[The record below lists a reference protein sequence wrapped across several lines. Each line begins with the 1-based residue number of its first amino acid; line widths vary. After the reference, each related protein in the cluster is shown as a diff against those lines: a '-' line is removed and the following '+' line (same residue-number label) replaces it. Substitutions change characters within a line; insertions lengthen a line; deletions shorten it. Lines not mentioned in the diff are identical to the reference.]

1 MNVLGAE
8 ENEPLQHSKSTEEIL
23 ESDTQEEI
31 LEESC
36 EEIEKQ
42 NLSDCFSS
50 IGRSPFKTANSIIR
64 KGNTR
69 QMKNESI
76 CIYKMT

>member
-1 MNVLGAE
+1 MNVLGDE

-23 ESDTQEEI
+23 ESDTEEEI

-50 IGRSPFKTANSIIR
+50 IGGSPFKLQSQALSGKETLG
-64 KGNTR
+64 K
-69 QMKNESI
+69 
-76 CIYKMT
+76 

>member
-50 IGRSPFKTANSIIR
+50 IVRSPFKL
-64 KGNTR
+64 
-69 QMKNESI
+69 
-76 CIYKMT
+76 